1 MSLSA
6 TQSGTT
12 RRSEGS
18 GRSFGVA
25 AAVLA
30 VLIAVAVVY
39 TVNQGNEATV
49 SNPETG
55 SVFVSNTDGLSELK
69 RLNEMAARAGAAAA
83 APVDVR
89 VSGEEILA
97 ELNEIA
103 EAVARAR
110 AESYPGFNPEA
121 TKIQN
126 GQISDRT
133 GASTMESRL
142 QHEYLEEQ
150 RDGDGPNGSGNP
162 LEGLAE

>member
-30 VLIAVAVVY
+30 VLIAVGVVY
-39 TVNQGNEATV
+39 TVNQGNETTV

-55 SVFVSNTDGLSELK
+55 SVYVSNADPFSELK
-69 RLNEMAARAGAAAA
+69 RLNEMGARAAAA
-83 APVDVR
+83 TAPVDLR
-89 VSGEEILA
+89 ISGDEILA

-103 EAVARAR
+103 EELQRAQ
-110 AESYPGFNPEA
+110 AESHPAFNIEA

-126 GQISDRT
+126 GQIGDRT
-133 GASTMESRL
+133 PAWSMESRL

-162 LEGLAE
+162 LEGIAE